1 MKLTK
6 GKIFVAIAA
15 LSMVITSCKKDAVFD
30 QARYDDLL
38 KASFPVE
45 NVDPFQT
52 WTTLSTAMAEVSIN
66 LDYGVTYDVGLYLE
80 NPIGATQATR
90 VYEKKVKSGESFSTA
105 FTYRTAS
112 PVVYVGVFDP
122 QGRGMAQVV
131 PIKDGRAE
139 ADINTNITASAR
151 QRASEDASVYG
162 QYVKTLNDY
171 LNPVVSGFVT
181 NQITIAG
188 MQAYEAFTDA
198 DINAQ
203 NHIFSVNAPRKRAGR
218 RAGESIQGD
227 AYYKLTAGENPSDGE
242 VKNIMYNG
250 TVVGTLQFGGSE
262 GGAAVASSSGD
273 YSAKIYRKYYIF
285 KPLVDAGNQLY
296 FEHESKATSGI
307 KAIVKDETDNSIK
320 IGQWGV
326 TWQNTLYT
334 MDITGGHTY
343 KIYFEDNS
351 LMGAWGLKYHF
362 QGKTMDGGG
371 SGGGGGDS
379 GGGTEEKGDGHH
391 YRVAAGTTITKK
403 FNLTGSSGIFN
414 DIVVYFEGKVHL
426 NDNTLNNVT
435 LVVANG
441 GEVIIDGS
449 TNMSNRG
456 RFVVLAGGK
465 ITSTQNASFTV
476 TNGSPCYNAGLIQMT
491 SGELNVN
498 GCDFYNS
505 ADGTVKVYSL
515 CNTSGGKFTNFGVI
529 EATTNMLA
537 GDAYN
542 CHVINGCHMKFTG
555 DAGVGGITMLDNS
568 RLDVLGQLFIT
579 GREENGSGRNNT
591 LYNHSVI
598 KAGSIKFRNATFVG
612 PTASG
617 EYAIVKTSKELVDW
631 ANTLNSYNNVYWDIV
646 VSEFY
651 DYNNNQLDV
660 TDIYGAPWHILNN
673 GDWCTSGITNYV
685 KETTALATYSIPAGK
700 CTGDG
705 YNGELNPGGGKPEP
719 TPLTMRYMFE
729 DNYPDTGDYDLND
742 CVFSVTPVL
751 DENNPKRVTVTV
763 RAEASGAQKNIGA
776 AIRLVGVTTS
786 MLSSYQCTQAFATPP
801 SNVGTYNNIPDG
813 QFTVSGDPNDRIS
826 LVMLLFK
833 DLHYALNQELSSTGT
848 VQRFYYN
855 TQHVGGTNYG
865 VATPKTA
872 VYVFEFNTEADA
884 QRLLDQSTYDAFIV
898 EEYNG
903 SYWEVHTVQ
912 NGFKGSLVLHYDVHQ
927 NTYQEYLNA
936 YIRSSTGNIPWAVM
950 VPGTVAYPY
959 EWIKI
964 NDAYP
969 NFTGWAQDRTTNTD
983 WYKSPVNADVYP
995 LP

>member
-1 MKLTK
+1 MKLAK

-52 WTTLSTAMAEVSIN
+52 WTTLSTATAEVSIN

-181 NQITIAG
+181 NPITIAG
-188 MQAYEAFTDA
+188 MQAYETFTDA
-198 DINAQ
+198 DLASNNTITNVT
-203 NHIFSVNAPRKRAGR
+203 SRW
-218 RAGESIQGD
+218 
-227 AYYKLTAGENPSDGE
+227 DGG
-242 VKNIMYNG
+242 KH
-250 TVVGTLQFGGSE
+250 FR
-262 GGAAVASSSGD
+262 VAS
-273 YSAKIYRKYYIF
+273 
-285 KPLVDAGNQLY
+285 
-296 FEHESKATSGI
+296 
-307 KAIVKDETDNSIK
+307 
-320 IGQWGV
+320 
-326 TWQNTLYT
+326 
-334 MDITGGHTY
+334 
-343 KIYFEDNS
+343 
-351 LMGAWGLKYHF
+351 
-362 QGKTMDGGG
+362 
-371 SGGGGGDS
+371 
-379 GGGTEEKGDGHH
+379 GTEIRTVFHANGA
-391 YRVAAGTTITKK
+391 Y
-403 FNLTGSSGIFN
+403 GIFN
-414 DIVVYFEGKVHL
+414 DVVIYVEGKVHL
-426 NDNTLNNVT
+426 NNNTLNGPT
-435 LVVANG
+435 LVVASG

-465 ITSTQNASFTV
+465 ITSTQNVSLTI

-505 ADGTVKVYSL
+505 ADGTVKL
-515 CNTSGGKFTNFGVI
+515 TTLRNTSGGMFTNFGKI
-529 EATTNMLA
+529 EAVTNTVS

-542 CHVINGCHMKFTG
+542 CHIVNGCYMKFTG

-579 GREENGSGRNNT
+579 GRNT

-598 KAGSIKFRNATFVG
+598 NAGSIKFSGAVFVG

-617 EYAIVKTSKELVDW
+617 EYAIVKTSKELVDY

-646 VSEFY
+646 TTEFY
-651 DYNNNQLDV
+651 DHNNNKLDE
-660 TDIYGAPWHILNN
+660 TNIYGAPWHILNN
-673 GDWCTSGITNYV
+673 GSWCTSGITNYIS
-685 KETTALATYSIPAGK
+685 EATAPNGFTIPADK
-700 CTGDG
+700 CTGTG
-705 YNGELNPGGGKPEP
+705 YNANGNGGGGKPDP
-719 TPLTMRYMFE
+719 TPLTMRFMYE
-729 DNYPDTGDYDLND
+729 DNYPDMGDYDLND

-848 VQRFYYN
+848 VQRYYYN

-927 NTYQEYLNA
+927 STYQDYLNA